1 MLMTRP
7 LQLNK
12 DGNLKTIQY
21 GLPRENVLK
30 DVVLKFVLKFVVY
43 MRKSCVC
50 KVWCCSG
57 ENILC
62 L

>member
-1 MLMTRP
+1 MLMTRL

-21 GLPRENVLK
+21 GLPRETAFK
-30 DVVLKFVLKFVVY
+30 DENFAVY
-43 MRKSCVC
+43 MHQSCVC
-50 KVWCCSG
+50 KVWFSSG